1 MEYLIH
7 LAIISG
13 IFSILAISL
22 NLLVGYTG
30 LVSVAHAAFYGIGAY
45 ATAIILRS
53 FDLNFFLVLGLA
65 IIITAIIALLIG
77 LVLSKFK
84 DDYYVLASVGFNIIV
99 FGVFLNWRELTRGPL
114 GIPGI
119 QRPEIFGFN
128 FSSNFVF
135 LLLTLTFLL
144 LTYLLARFIINSSFG
159 RVLKAIREDE
169 LATKVFG
176 YNTSLFK
183 LSIFVISAGMA
194 AIAGGLYAS
203 YISFI
208 DPHSFTI
215 NESIFLLSVVIL
227 GGLASLRGAVLG
239 AITLVLLPELLRF
252 VGFPPEIS
260 GQMRQLV
267 YGLLLVILMIY
278 RPRGFLGEYRF

>member
-1 MEYLIH
+1 MEYVIH
-7 LAIISG
+7 LLIISG

-22 NLLVGYTG
+22 NLVVGYTG

-45 ATAIILRS
+45 ATAVILKS
-53 FDLNFFLVLGLA
+53 FDLNFFLTLSLA
-65 IIITAIIALLIG
+65 ILITAFVALLFG

-119 QRPEIFGFN
+119 PRPNFEFVIWNFEFYSN
-128 FSSNFVF
+128 FSF

-144 LTYLLARFIINSSFG
+144 LTYLLARFIVNSSFG

-169 LATKVFG
+169 IATKIFG
-176 YNTSLFK
+176 YNTPLFK
-183 LSIFVISAGMA
+183 LSIFVIAAGKA

-203 YISFI
+203 FI
-208 DPHSFTI
+208 NFI
-215 NESIFLLSVVIL
+215 
-227 GGLASLRGAVLG
+227 
-239 AITLVLLPELLRF
+239 
-252 VGFPPEIS
+252 
-260 GQMRQLV
+260 
-267 YGLLLVILMIY
+267 
-278 RPRGFLGEYRF
+278 